1 MYAMRSSVY
10 QRRPISFLLSP
21 ISFLSIFFLV
31 LAACRPA
38 PQSSPAPEA
47 RQSRSASPAIDPADV
62 WFGYTDDTGS
72 RLLMLQDDGHASD
85 EQAKAIR
92 TAVCSEGRELVLRY
106 IRFQK
111 ATAESNG
118 RQDAG
123 NLENDE
129 GHLFA
134 VEGAATRPGD
144 TCLLLP
150 AGYVQRYP
158 LARNEYPEAERRRL
172 RDAYRRVIAAPGAD
186 AAPFQARDDF
196 ARATVARLEREKKRK
211 VRLYWLL
218 HRAGAA
224 QQVAVVEFEPEG
236 DSLLASIVVA
246 GSQQISVLDI
256 PADRKN
262 EEAGGGCWR
271 VDDGCRLNQ
280 EEMNVPV
287 VLGRPG
293 EMLVFYTAE
302 GAEGQSIRLLQVKGG
317 QLVDVKSGYRYESP
331 L

>member
-106 IRFQK
+106 IRFKK

-118 RQDAG
+118 RQNAG
-123 NLENDE
+123 NLKNDD
-129 GHLFA
+129 GHLLA
-134 VEGAATRPGD
+134 VDGAATRPGD

-150 AGYVQRYP
+150 ACYVQRYP
-158 LARNEYPEAERRRL
+158 LAR
-172 RDAYRRVIAAPGAD
+172 VIA
-186 AAPFQARDDF
+186 
-196 ARATVARLEREKKRK
+196 
-211 VRLYWLL
+211 
-218 HRAGAA
+218 HRSNCLCA
-224 QQVAVVEFEPEG
+224 
-236 DSLLASIVVA
+236 L
-246 GSQQISVLDI
+246 
-256 PADRKN
+256 R
-262 EEAGGGCWR
+262 
-271 VDDGCRLNQ
+271 
-280 EEMNVPV
+280 
-287 VLGRPG
+287 
-293 EMLVFYTAE
+293 
-302 GAEGQSIRLLQVKGG
+302 
-317 QLVDVKSGYRYESP
+317 
-331 L
+331 